1 MLTKR
6 YSTFSLIFDS
16 TCLIIFSSLHHASSR
31 RFLSVIRSV
40 STFRTHSCG
49 ELRQEPHE
57 GQRVTLTGWVD
68 AIRPFGPISFLSLRD
83 RNGITQLVFEK
94 NFLRLADDVVSK
106 IRPESVIQA
115 SGIVRARPVSMQNNK
130 MATGAVEVVVD
141 KITELNSCVNLPI
154 QVSAGSKVANEDTRL
169 RHRYLDLRRSALQQN
184 LMVRSHISLAAR
196 NFLCSEGFLEIE
208 TPTLFKST
216 PEGAREFLVPTRNQ
230 GLFYALT
237 QSPQQYKQLLM
248 VGGLDRYFQLA
259 RCYRDEG
266 GRADRQPEFTQIDLE
281 MSFVSHEDI
290 MNLVERLVKEIWKA
304 ADKELSDRPF
314 VRMAFDEAMH
324 RFGVDKPDTRYG
336 IELQDVDD
344 LLQECE
350 FAPFK
355 MALAN
360 SHTKV
365 YNNRGVV
372 RAINAKNLA
381 NGAFSRKE
389 IDDLENV
396 AKRVSNTAGTFVV
409 KVDAGKQ
416 WKSSLAKK
424 LSAYEIDQLNKRLD
438 AKEGDILIFAA
449 GPYHDVNTLLGRLR
463 THTSQL
469 LYAKGFLQAELD
481 PNNFHHLWV
490 IDFPM
495 FERSEDDDGN
505 IHANG
510 DKISLSAIHHPFT
523 APRADHAVLLDE
535 ILVTAAR
542 SDGKS
547 LLEDPEIVEKL
558 LELTAQHYDIV
569 CNGWELGGGSI
580 RIHQAKLQ
588 QAIFEDVLELP
599 ALQRQSFE
607 HLLQALSHGA
617 PPHGGIALGL
627 DRLVAILCGAPS
639 LRDVIAFPK
648 SATGNELMTNAPGF
662 VLPEQLKEYYIQVRH
677 DDK

>member
-1 MLTKR
+1 MCD
-6 YSTFSLIFDS
+6 I
-16 TCLIIFSSLHHASSR
+16 
-31 RFLSVIRSV
+31 
-40 STFRTHSCG
+40 
-49 ELRQEPHE
+49 
-57 GQRVTLTGWVD
+57 VT
-68 AIRPFGPISFLSLRD
+68 
-83 RNGITQLVFEK
+83 
-94 NFLRLADDVVSK
+94 DDVVSK

-115 SGIVRARPVSMQNNK
+115 SGIVRARPATMRNDK

-141 KITELNSCVNLPI
+141 EITELNSCVNLPI
-154 QVSAGSKVANEDTRL
+154 QVSTGSKVANEDTRL
-169 RHRYLDLRRSALQQN
+169 RHRYLDLRRPALQQN
-184 LMVRSHISLAAR
+184 LIMRSHISLAAR

-216 PEGAREFLVPTRNQ
+216 PEGAREFLVPTRNK

-281 MSFVSHEDI
+281 MSFVSREDI
-290 MNLVERLVKEIWKA
+290 MHLVERLLKEIWKS
-304 ADKELSDRPF
+304 ADKELPDRPF

-344 LLQECE
+344 LLQGCG

-355 MALAN
+355 TALAN
-360 SHTKV
+360 SHTRV
-365 YNNRGVV
+365 YNNRGVI

-381 NGAFSRKE
+381 SGAFSRKE
-389 IDDLENV
+389 IDELENV
-396 AKRVSNTAGTFVV
+396 AKRASNSAGAFVV

-424 LSAYEIDQLNKRLD
+424 LSVYEIDQLNERLD
-438 AKEGDILIFAA
+438 AEEGDILIFAA
-449 GPYHDVNTLLGRLR
+449 GSYHDVNTLLGRLR
-463 THTSQL
+463 THTSRL

-495 FERSEDDDGN
+495 FERSKDDDGN
-505 IHANG
+505 FYANG
-510 DKISLSAIHHPFT
+510 DKASLSATHHPFT
-523 APRADHAVLLDE
+523 APRADHAVLLDN
-535 ILVTAAR
+535 ILIAAAR

-547 LLEDPEIVEKL
+547 LLEDPEIVTKL
-558 LELTAQHYDIV
+558 LDITAQHYDIV

-599 ALQRQSFE
+599 SLQRQSFE
-607 HLLQALSHGA
+607 HLLQALSQGA

-648 SATGNELMTNAPGF
+648 SATGNELMTNAPGI
-662 VLPEQLKEYYIQVRH
+662 VLPDQLKEYHIQVRH
-677 DDK
+677 DDE

>member
-1 MLTKR
+1 M
-6 YSTFSLIFDS
+6 
-16 TCLIIFSSLHHASSR
+16 
-31 RFLSVIRSV
+31 
-40 STFRTHSCG
+40 
-49 ELRQEPHE
+49 
-57 GQRVTLTGWVD
+57 
-68 AIRPFGPISFLSLRD
+68 
-83 RNGITQLVFEK
+83 
-94 NFLRLADDVVSK
+94 ADDVVSK

-115 SGIVRARPVSMQNNK
+115 SGIVRARPLKMRNDK

-141 KITELNSCVNLPI
+141 EIVELNSCKNLPI
-154 QVSAGSKVANEDTRL
+154 QVSTGSKVANEDTRL
-169 RHRYLDLRRSALQQN
+169 RHRYLDLRRPALQQN

-216 PEGAREFLVPTRNQ
+216 PEGAREFLVPTRNK

-248 VGGLDRYFQLA
+248 VGGLDKYFQLA

-281 MSFVSHEDI
+281 MSFVSREDI
-290 MNLVERLVKEIWKA
+290 MHLVERLVKEVWRA
-304 ADKELSDRPF
+304 ADKELPDRPF
-314 VRMAFDEAMH
+314 VRMTFDEAMH

-336 IELQDVDD
+336 IELQNVDD
-344 LLQECE
+344 LLQGCE

-355 MALAN
+355 TALAN

-365 YNNRGVV
+365 YNNRGVI
-372 RAINAKNLA
+372 RAINAKSLA
-381 NGAFSRKE
+381 SGTFSRKE
-389 IDDLENV
+389 IDELESV
-396 AKRVSNTAGTFVV
+396 AKRACNFADAFVV
-409 KVDAGKQ
+409 KVNAGKQ
-416 WKSSLAKK
+416 WKSLLAKK
-424 LSAYEIDQLNKRLD
+424 LSAREIDQLNERLD
-438 AKEGDILIFAA
+438 AEEGDILIFGA
-449 GPYHDVNTLLGRLR
+449 GAYHDVNILLGRLR
-463 THTSQL
+463 THTSRL

-495 FERSEDDDGN
+495 FERSDDEN

-510 DKISLSAIHHPFT
+510 DKVSLSATHHPFT
-523 APRADHAVLLDE
+523 APRADHAVLLDD
-535 ILVTAAR
+535 ILTTAAR
-542 SDGKS
+542 SDDKS
-547 LLEDPEIVEKL
+547 LLEDPEIAEKL
-558 LELTAQHYDIV
+558 LEITAQHYDIV

-599 ALQRQSFE
+599 TLQRQSFE

-648 SATGNELMTNAPGF
+648 SATGNELMTDAPGV
-662 VLPEQLKEYYIQVRH
+662 VLLEQLEEYHIQVRH
-677 DDK
+677 GEE

>member
-1 MLTKR
+1 MLATRLRHASKR
-6 YSTFSLIFDS
+6 SLLARS
-16 TCLIIFSSLHHASSR
+16 FSS
-31 RFLSVIRSV
+31 
-40 STFRTHSCG
+40 FRTHSCG

-57 GQRVTLTGWVD
+57 GQRVTLSGWVD
-68 AIRPFGPISFLSLRD
+68 AVRPFGPISFLSLRD
-83 RNGITQLVFEK
+83 RYGVTQLVLEK
-94 NFLRLADDVVSK
+94 DFLQSSSDVVSK
-106 IRPESVIQA
+106 IRPESVVQA
-115 SGIVRARPVSMQNNK
+115 SGVVRARPANMRNDK

-141 KITELNSCVNLPI
+141 EITELNPCVNLPI
-154 QVSAGSKVANEDTRL
+154 QVATGSEVANEDTRL

-184 LMVRSHISLAAR
+184 LIVRSKISLAAR

-216 PEGAREFLVPTRNQ
+216 PEGAREFLVPTRTAGQ
-230 GLFYALT
+230 FYALT

-281 MSFVSHEDI
+281 MSFVTREDV
-290 MNLVERLVKEIWKA
+290 MSLMERLVKEIWKA
-304 ADKELSDRPF
+304 AGKELPGRPF

-324 RFGVDKPDTRYG
+324 RFGADKPDTRYG
-336 IELQDVDD
+336 IELKDVDD
-344 LLQECE
+344 LLQDCE
-350 FAPFK
+350 FVPFK
-355 MALAN
+355 TALMN
-360 SHTKV
+360 KNPKIHGK
-365 YNNRGVV
+365 RGVV
-372 RAINAKNLA
+372 RAINTKSLA
-381 NGAFSRKE
+381 SDGFSRKDMDE
-389 IDDLENV
+389 LEKV
-396 AKRVSNTAGTFVV
+396 AKRASQIGAFVV
-409 KVDAGKQ
+409 KVEAGNK

-424 LSAYEIDQLNKRLD
+424 LSASEIEQLNERLD
-438 AKEGDILIFAA
+438 AEEGDVLIFSA
-449 GPYHDVNTLLGRLR
+449 GSYHDVNTLLGRLR

-469 LYAKGFLQAELD
+469 LYAKGYLQEELD

-505 IHANG
+505 VLESG
-510 DKISLSAIHHPFT
+510 DKVALSATHHPFT
-523 APRADHAVLLDE
+523 APRPDHAAVLNE
-535 ILVTAAR
+535 ILAKAGDR
-542 SDGKS
+542 S
-547 LLEDPEIVEKL
+547 LLEDPEVAEKL
-558 LELTAQHYDIV
+558 LEITAQHYDIV

-588 QAIFEDVLELP
+588 QAVFEDVLELP
-599 ALQRQSFE
+599 TLQRQSFE

-648 SATGNELMTNAPGF
+648 SSTGNELMTNAPGP
-662 VLPEQLKEYYIQVRH
+662 VLPQQLEEYHIHVNEKEV
-677 DDK
+677 